1 MNFLDQFR
9 YTFDNLSELSIPETQ
24 STETK
29 ASYNNPHL
37 KSLLSTSVKVTP
49 EIFPKV
55 AKAIGDVFER
65 LKLKNNFSF
74 FITANHLQTQ
84 AMCAMMPQS
93 SNAEII
99 ITSKMIDLLNNEE
112 LQNVIAHEVS
122 HFYYQHSL
130 YPRPDQAKTKT
141 EFLNLLHLSRA
152 AEISADRAGF
162 LGSGSI
168 EHSLRSMLKITSGL
182 GDQHLQFNF
191 SAYLDQLRELTEVRG
206 DESQLYSTHP
216 TFLNRMQALI
226 WFSMSHEYHQFF
238 ETNKKG
244 VYDLKT
250 IDEKINES
258 IKKVT
263 GNELDVSNREII
275 ERALL
280 WGALY
285 IFLADKKFSKQEQE
299 KFSNRFGNKA
309 TVSILGLLKISNMPI
324 IEKKVMAAYTEAS
337 TLLKSDR
344 EKILKQ
350 LKEIYQE
357 TDEHTE
363 TSKQNFEKLI
373 KMLQILN

>member
-9 YTFDNLSELSIPETQ
+9 YTFDNLSELSITKNQ
-24 STETK
+24 DSETK
-29 ASYNNPHL
+29 TSYNNPQL

-55 AKAIGDVFER
+55 AETIDQVFER
-65 LKLKNNFSF
+65 LKLKNNFNF

-84 AMCAMMPQS
+84 ALCAMMPQS

-99 ITSKMIDLLNNEE
+99 ITSKMIDLLNGEE
-112 LQNVIAHEVS
+112 LQSVIGHEVS

-130 YPRPDQAKTKT
+130 YPSPNQARTKT

-162 LGSGSI
+162 LGSGSL
-168 EHSLRSMLKITSGL
+168 EYSLRSMLKITSGL
-182 GDQHLQFNF
+182 RDQHLQFNF
-191 SAYLDQLRELTEVRG
+191 SAYLNQLRELTEIKG
-206 DESQLYSTHP
+206 DQTQLYSTHP

-250 IDEKINES
+250 VDQKINES

-263 GNELDVSNREII
+263 GNELDVSNKEII
-275 ERALL
+275 EKALL
-280 WGALY
+280 WGALWIY
-285 IFLADKKFSKQEQE
+285 LGDKKFSKQEQE
-299 KFSNRFGNKA
+299 KFSKRFGNK
-309 TVSILGLLKISNMPI
+309 TTISILGLLNISNMPI
-324 IEKKVMAAYTEAS
+324 IEKKVMTAYAEAS

-344 EKILKQ
+344 EKIT
-350 LKEIYQE
+350 KELREIFQGA
-357 TDEHTE
+357 DEHSE
-363 TSKQNFEKLI
+363 DSKKNFEKII
-373 KMLQILN
+373 KTLN

>member
-9 YTFDNLSELSIPETQ
+9 YTFDNLSELSIVKSEN
-24 STETK
+24 TETK
-29 ASYNNPHL
+29 TNYNNPQL
-37 KSLLSTSVKVTP
+37 KSLLSTSVRVTS

-55 AKAIGDVFER
+55 SKAIDQVFGR
-65 LKLKNNFSF
+65 LKLKNNFNF

-84 AMCAMMPQS
+84 ALCSMMPQS

-122 HFYYQHSL
+122 HFYYQHAL
-130 YPRPDQAKTKT
+130 YPAPQQARTKT

-162 LGSGSI
+162 LGSGSL

-182 GDQHLQFNF
+182 GEQHLQFNF
-191 SAYLDQLRELTEVRG
+191 SAYLNQLRELKEAKG
-206 DESQLYSTHP
+206 DQTQLYSTHP

-244 VYDLKT
+244 IYDLKT
-250 IDEKINES
+250 VDQKINES

-263 GNELDVSNREII
+263 GDELDVSNKEII

-280 WGALY
+280 WGALWIY
-285 IFLADKKFSKQEQE
+285 LGDKKFSKQEQE
-299 KFSNRFGNKA
+299 KFSKRFGDKA
-309 TVSILGLLKISNMPI
+309 TVSILGLLNISNMPI
-324 IEKKVMAAYTEAS
+324 IEKKVMLAYAEAS

-344 EKILKQ
+344 DKITKE

-357 TDEHTE
+357 ADEHSKD
-363 TSKQNFEKLI
+363 SKQNFEKLI
-373 KMLQILN
+373 NILK

>member
-9 YTFDNLSELSIPETQ
+9 YTFDNLSELSIAKNQ
-24 STETK
+24 DTETK
-29 ASYNNPHL
+29 TSYNNPQL
-37 KSLLSTSVKVTP
+37 KSLLSTSVKVTS

-55 AKAIGDVFER
+55 SKAIDQVFER
-65 LKLKNNFSF
+65 LKLKNNFNF

-84 AMCAMMPQS
+84 ALCSMMPQS

-99 ITSKMIDLLNNEE
+99 ITSKMIDLLNGEE
-112 LQNVIAHEVS
+112 LQSVIGHEVS

-130 YPRPDQAKTKT
+130 YPSPNQARTKT

-162 LGSGSI
+162 LGSGSL
-168 EHSLRSMLKITSGL
+168 EYSLRSMLKITSGL

-191 SAYLDQLRELTEVRG
+191 SAYLNQLRELTEIKG
-206 DESQLYSTHP
+206 DQTQLYSTHP

-226 WFSMSHEYHQFF
+226 WFSMSREYHQFF

-250 IDEKINES
+250 VDQKINES

-263 GNELDVSNREII
+263 GNELDVSNKEII
-275 ERALL
+275 EKALL
-280 WGALY
+280 WGALWIY
-285 IFLADKKFSKQEQE
+285 LGDKKFSKQEQE
-299 KFSNRFGNKA
+299 KFSNRFGNKT
-309 TVSILGLLKISNMPI
+309 TVSILGLLNISNIPI
-324 IEKKVMAAYTEAS
+324 IEKKVMSAYAEAS

-344 EKILKQ
+344 EKITKE
-350 LKEIYQE
+350 LKEIYQDA
-357 TDEHTE
+357 DEHSE
-363 TSKQNFEKLI
+363 DSKQNFEKLI
-373 KMLQILN
+373 KTLN

>member
-9 YTFDNLSELSIPETQ
+9 YTFDNLSELSITKNQ
-24 STETK
+24 DTETK
-29 ASYNNPHL
+29 TSYNNPQL

-55 AKAIGDVFER
+55 AEAIDQVFER
-65 LKLKNNFSF
+65 LKLKNNFNF

-84 AMCAMMPQS
+84 ALCAMMPQS

-99 ITSKMIDLLNNEE
+99 ITSKMIDLLNGEE
-112 LQNVIAHEVS
+112 LQSVIGHEVS

-130 YPRPDQAKTKT
+130 YPSPNQARTKT

-162 LGSGSI
+162 LGSGSL

-191 SAYLDQLRELTEVRG
+191 SAYLNQLRELAEIKG
-206 DESQLYSTHP
+206 DQTQLYSTHP

-250 IDEKINES
+250 VDQKINES

-263 GNELDVSNREII
+263 GNELDVSNKEII

-280 WGALY
+280 WGALWIY
-285 IFLADKKFSKQEQE
+285 LGDKKFSKQEQE
-299 KFSNRFGNKA
+299 KFSKRFGNKT
-309 TVSILGLLKISNMPI
+309 TVSILGLLNISNMPI
-324 IEKKVMAAYTEAS
+324 IEKKVMTAYAEAS

-344 EKILKQ
+344 EKIT
-350 LKEIYQE
+350 KELRGIFQDA
-357 TDEHTE
+357 DEHSE
-363 TSKQNFEKLI
+363 DSKQNFEKLI
-373 KMLQILN
+373 ITLN

>member
-9 YTFDNLSELSIPETQ
+9 YTFDNLSELSITKNQ
-24 STETK
+24 DTETK
-29 ASYNNPHL
+29 TSYNNPQL

-55 AKAIGDVFER
+55 AEAIDQVFER
-65 LKLKNNFSF
+65 LKLKNNFNF

-84 AMCAMMPQS
+84 ALCAMMPQS

-99 ITSKMIDLLNNEE
+99 ITSKMIDLLNGEE
-112 LQNVIAHEVS
+112 LQSVIGHEVS

-130 YPRPDQAKTKT
+130 YPSPNQARTKT

-162 LGSGSI
+162 LGSGSL
-168 EHSLRSMLKITSGL
+168 EYSLRSMLKITSGL

-191 SAYLDQLRELTEVRG
+191 SAYLNQLRELAEIKG
-206 DESQLYSTHP
+206 DQTQLYSTHP

-250 IDEKINES
+250 VDQKINES

-263 GNELDVSNREII
+263 GNELDVSNKEII

-280 WGALY
+280 WGALWIY
-285 IFLADKKFSKQEQE
+285 LGDKKFSKQEQE
-299 KFSNRFGNKA
+299 KFSKRFGNKT
-309 TVSILGLLKISNMPI
+309 TVSILGLLNISNMPI
-324 IEKKVMAAYTEAS
+324 IEKKVMTAYAEAS

-344 EKILKQ
+344 EKITKELR
-350 LKEIYQE
+350 EIYQDA
-357 TDEHTE
+357 DEHTE
-363 TSKQNFEKLI
+363 DTKQNFEKLI
-373 KMLQILN
+373 KTLN

>member
-9 YTFDNLSELSIPETQ
+9 YTFDNLNEISILKSQ
-24 STETK
+24 NTETK
-29 ASYNNPHL
+29 TNYNNYQL
-37 KSLLSTSVKVTP
+37 KSLLSTSVKVTS

-55 AKAIGDVFER
+55 SKAIDQVFER
-65 LKLKNNFSF
+65 LKLKNNFNF

-99 ITSKMIDLLNNEE
+99 ITSKMIELLNNEE

-122 HFYYQHSL
+122 HFYYQHAL
-130 YPRPDQAKTKT
+130 YPAPQQARTKT

-162 LGSGSI
+162 IGSGSL

-182 GDQHLQFNF
+182 GDQHLKFNF
-191 SAYLDQLRELTEVRG
+191 SAYLNQLRTLTELKG
-206 DESQLYSTHP
+206 DQSQLYSTHP

-226 WFSMSHEYHQFF
+226 WFSMSYEYHQFF

-250 IDEKINES
+250 VDQKINES

-263 GNELDVSNREII
+263 GNELLVSNKEII

-280 WGALY
+280 WGSLWIY
-285 IFLADKKFSKQEQE
+285 LGDKKFSKKEQE
-299 KFSNRFGNKA
+299 KFSKRFGDKT
-309 TVSILGLLKISNMPI
+309 TVSILGLLNISNMPI
-324 IEKKVMAAYTEAS
+324 IEKKVMIAYAEAS
-337 TLLKSDR
+337 TLLKTDR
-344 EKILKQ
+344 EKITKELK
-350 LKEIYQE
+350 KIYQE
-357 TDEHTE
+357 ADEHSE
-363 TSKQNFEKLI
+363 DSKKNFEKLI
-373 KMLQILN
+373 NILN

>member
-9 YTFDNLSELSIPETQ
+9 YTFDNLSELSITKNQ
-24 STETK
+24 DTETK
-29 ASYNNPHL
+29 TSYNNPQL

-55 AKAIGDVFER
+55 AEAIDQVFER
-65 LKLKNNFSF
+65 LKLKNNFNF

-84 AMCAMMPQS
+84 ALCAMMPQS

-99 ITSKMIDLLNNEE
+99 ITSKMIDLLNGEE
-112 LQNVIAHEVS
+112 LQSVIGHEVS

-130 YPRPDQAKTKT
+130 YPSPNQARTKT

-162 LGSGSI
+162 LGSGSL

-191 SAYLDQLRELTEVRG
+191 SSYLNQLRELTEIKG
-206 DESQLYSTHP
+206 DQTQLYSTHP

-244 VYDLKT
+244 VYDLK
-250 IDEKINES
+250 IVDQKINES

-263 GNELDVSNREII
+263 GNELDVSNKEII

-280 WGALY
+280 WGALWIY
-285 IFLADKKFSKQEQE
+285 LGDKKFSKQEQE
-299 KFSNRFGNKA
+299 KFSNRFGNKT
-309 TVSILGLLKISNMPI
+309 TVSILGLLNISNIPI
-324 IEKKVMAAYTEAS
+324 IEKKVMTAYAEAS

-344 EKILKQ
+344 EKITKE
-350 LKEIYQE
+350 LKEIYQDA
-357 TDEHTE
+357 DEHSE
-363 TSKQNFEKLI
+363 DSKQNFEKLI
-373 KMLQILN
+373 ITLN

>member
-9 YTFDNLSELSIPETQ
+9 YTFDNLSELSITKNQ
-24 STETK
+24 DTETK
-29 ASYNNPHL
+29 TSYNNPQL

-55 AKAIGDVFER
+55 AEAIDQVFER
-65 LKLKNNFSF
+65 LKLKNNFNF

-84 AMCAMMPQS
+84 ALCAMMPQS

-99 ITSKMIDLLNNEE
+99 ITSKMIDLLNGEE
-112 LQNVIAHEVS
+112 LQSVIGHEVS

-130 YPRPDQAKTKT
+130 YPSPNQARTKT

-162 LGSGSI
+162 LGSGSL
-168 EHSLRSMLKITSGL
+168 EYSLRSMLKITSGL

-191 SAYLDQLRELTEVRG
+191 SAYLNQLRELTEIKG
-206 DESQLYSTHP
+206 DQTQLYSTHP

-250 IDEKINES
+250 VDQKINES

-263 GNELDVSNREII
+263 GNEQDVSNKEII

-280 WGALY
+280 WGALWIY
-285 IFLADKKFSKQEQE
+285 LGDKKFSKQEQE
-299 KFSNRFGNKA
+299 KFSNRFGNK
-309 TVSILGLLKISNMPI
+309 TTISILGLLNISNIPI
-324 IEKKVMAAYTEAS
+324 IEKKVMTAYAEAS

-344 EKILKQ
+344 EKITKE
-350 LKEIYQE
+350 LKEIYQDA
-357 TDEHTE
+357 DEHSE
-363 TSKQNFEKLI
+363 DSKQNFEKLI
-373 KMLQILN
+373 KILN

>member
-9 YTFDNLSELSIPETQ
+9 YTFDNLSELSITKNQ
-24 STETK
+24 DTETK
-29 ASYNNPHL
+29 ASYNNPQL

-55 AKAIGDVFER
+55 AEAIDQVFER
-65 LKLKNNFSF
+65 LKLKNNFNF

-84 AMCAMMPQS
+84 ALCAMMPQS

-99 ITSKMIDLLNNEE
+99 ITSKMIDLLNSEE
-112 LQNVIAHEVS
+112 LQSVIGHEVS
-122 HFYYQHSL
+122 HFYYQHNL
-130 YPRPDQAKTKT
+130 YPSPQQAKTKI

-162 LGSGSI
+162 LGSGSL
-168 EHSLRSMLKITSGL
+168 EYSLRSMLKITSGL

-191 SAYLDQLRELTEVRG
+191 SAYLNQLRELAEIKG
-206 DESQLYSTHP
+206 DQTQLYSTHP

-226 WFSMSHEYHQFF
+226 WFSMSQEYHQFF

-250 IDEKINES
+250 VDQKINES

-263 GNELDVSNREII
+263 GNELDVSNKEII

-280 WGALY
+280 WGALWIY
-285 IFLADKKFSKQEQE
+285 LGDKKFSKQEQE
-299 KFSNRFGNKA
+299 KFSNRFGNKT
-309 TVSILGLLKISNMPI
+309 TVSILGLLNISNIPI
-324 IEKKVMAAYTEAS
+324 IEKKVMAAYAEAS

-344 EKILKQ
+344 EKIT
-350 LKEIYQE
+350 KELREIFQDA
-357 TDEHTE
+357 DEHSE
-363 TSKQNFEKLI
+363 DSKQNFEKLI
-373 KMLQILN
+373 KILS

>member
-9 YTFDNLSELSIPETQ
+9 YSFDNLSELSIPKIQTA
-24 STETK
+24 ETK
-29 ASYNNPHL
+29 ASYNNPQL

-55 AKAIGDVFER
+55 AEAIDQVFER
-65 LKLKNNFSF
+65 LKLKNNFNF

-84 AMCAMMPQS
+84 ALCAMMPQS

-99 ITSKMIDLLNNEE
+99 ITSKMIDLLNGEE
-112 LQNVIAHEVS
+112 LQSVIGHEVS

-130 YPRPDQAKTKT
+130 YPSPNQARTKT

-162 LGSGSI
+162 LGSGSL

-191 SAYLDQLRELTEVRG
+191 SAYLNQLRELAEIKG
-206 DESQLYSTHP
+206 DQTQLYSTHP

-250 IDEKINES
+250 VDQKINES

-263 GNELDVSNREII
+263 GNELDVSNKEII

-280 WGALY
+280 WGALWIY
-285 IFLADKKFSKQEQE
+285 LGDKKFSKQEQE
-299 KFSNRFGNKA
+299 KFSKRFGNKT
-309 TVSILGLLKISNMPI
+309 TVSILGLLNISNMPI
-324 IEKKVMAAYTEAS
+324 IEKKVMTAYAEAS

-344 EKILKQ
+344 EKIT
-350 LKEIYQE
+350 KELREIFQDA
-357 TDEHTE
+357 DEHSE
-363 TSKQNFEKLI
+363 DSKQNYEKLI
-373 KMLQILN
+373 KTLN

>member
-24 STETK
+24 STETR

-74 FITANHLQTQ
+74 FVTANHLQTQ

-141 EFLNLLHLSRA
+141 EFWNDKFKSNIERDAVVNSEYESLDWQLIRIWEC
-152 AEISADRAGF
+152 EIS
-162 LGSGSI
+162 
-168 EHSLRSMLKITSGL
+168 
-182 GDQHLQFNF
+182 
-191 SAYLDQLRELTEVRG
+191 
-206 DESQLYSTHP
+206 
-216 TFLNRMQALI
+216 
-226 WFSMSHEYHQFF
+226 
-238 ETNKKG
+238 
-244 VYDLKT
+244 
-250 IDEKINES
+250 
-258 IKKVT
+258 
-263 GNELDVSNREII
+263 
-275 ERALL
+275 
-280 WGALY
+280 
-285 IFLADKKFSKQEQE
+285 DKKLEDL
-299 KFSNRFGNKA
+299 
-309 TVSILGLLKISNMPI
+309 ILI
-324 IEKKVMAAYTEAS
+324 IR
-337 TLLKSDR
+337 KS
-344 EKILKQ
+344 
-350 LKEIYQE
+350 
-357 TDEHTE
+357 
-363 TSKQNFEKLI
+363 
-373 KMLQILN
+373 

>member
-9 YTFDNLSELSIPETQ
+9 YTFDNLSELSITKNQ
-24 STETK
+24 DTETK
-29 ASYNNPHL
+29 TSYNNPQL

-55 AKAIGDVFER
+55 AEAIDQVFER
-65 LKLKNNFSF
+65 LKLKNNFNF

-84 AMCAMMPQS
+84 ALCAMMPQS
-93 SNAEII
+93 SSAEII
-99 ITSKMIDLLNNEE
+99 ITSKMIDLLNGEE
-112 LQNVIAHEVS
+112 LQSVIGHEVS

-130 YPRPDQAKTKT
+130 YPSPNQARTKT

-162 LGSGSI
+162 LGSGSL

-191 SAYLDQLRELTEVRG
+191 SAYLNQLRELAEIKG
-206 DESQLYSTHP
+206 DQTQLYSTHP

-250 IDEKINES
+250 VDQKINES

-263 GNELDVSNREII
+263 GNELDVSNKEII

-280 WGALY
+280 WGALWIY
-285 IFLADKKFSKQEQE
+285 LGDKKFSKQEQE
-299 KFSNRFGNKA
+299 KFSKRFGNKT
-309 TVSILGLLKISNMPI
+309 TVSILGLLNISNMPI
-324 IEKKVMAAYTEAS
+324 IEKKVMTAYAEAS

-344 EKILKQ
+344 EKITKELR
-350 LKEIYQE
+350 EIYQ
-357 TDEHTE
+357 DADQHTE
-363 TSKQNFEKLI
+363 DTKQNFEKLI
-373 KMLQILN
+373 KTLN

>member
-9 YTFDNLSELSIPETQ
+9 YTFDNLSELSITKNQ
-24 STETK
+24 DTETK
-29 ASYNNPHL
+29 TSYNNPQL

-55 AKAIGDVFER
+55 AEAIDQVFER
-65 LKLKNNFSF
+65 LKLKNNFNF

-84 AMCAMMPQS
+84 ALCAMMPQS

-99 ITSKMIDLLNNEE
+99 ITSKMIDLLNGEE
-112 LQNVIAHEVS
+112 LQSVIGHEVS

-130 YPRPDQAKTKT
+130 YPSPNQARTKT

-162 LGSGSI
+162 LGSGSL
-168 EHSLRSMLKITSGL
+168 EYSLRSMLKITSGL

-191 SAYLDQLRELTEVRG
+191 SAYLNQLRELTEIKG
-206 DESQLYSTHP
+206 DQTQLYSTHP

-226 WFSMSHEYHQFF
+226 WFSMSQEYHQFF

-250 IDEKINES
+250 VDQKINES

-263 GNELDVSNREII
+263 GNELDVSNKEII
-275 ERALL
+275 EKALL
-280 WGALY
+280 WGALWIY
-285 IFLADKKFSKQEQE
+285 LGDKKFSKQEQE
-299 KFSNRFGNKA
+299 KFSNRFGNK
-309 TVSILGLLKISNMPI
+309 TTISILGLLNISNMPI
-324 IEKKVMAAYTEAS
+324 IEKKVMLAYTEAS

-344 EKILKQ
+344 EKITKE
-350 LKEIYQE
+350 LKEIYQDA
-357 TDEHTE
+357 DEHSE
-363 TSKQNFEKLI
+363 DSKQNFEKLI
-373 KMLQILN
+373 KTLN

>member
-9 YTFDNLSELSIPETQ
+9 YTFDNLSELSITKNKD
-24 STETK
+24 TETK
-29 ASYNNPHL
+29 TSYNNPQL

-55 AKAIGDVFER
+55 AEAIDQVFER
-65 LKLKNNFSF
+65 LKLKNNFNF

-84 AMCAMMPQS
+84 ALCAMMPQS

-99 ITSKMIDLLNNEE
+99 ITSKMIDLLKGEE
-112 LQNVIAHEVS
+112 LQSVIGHEVS

-130 YPRPDQAKTKT
+130 YPSPNQARTKT

-162 LGSGSI
+162 LGSGSL
-168 EHSLRSMLKITSGL
+168 EYSLRSMLKITSGL

-191 SAYLDQLRELTEVRG
+191 SAYLNQLRELTEIKG
-206 DESQLYSTHP
+206 DQTQLYSTHP

-250 IDEKINES
+250 VDQKINES

-263 GNELDVSNREII
+263 GNELDVSNKEII
-275 ERALL
+275 EKALL
-280 WGALY
+280 WGALWIY
-285 IFLADKKFSKQEQE
+285 LGDKKFSKQEQE
-299 KFSNRFGNKA
+299 KFSNRFGNK
-309 TVSILGLLKISNMPI
+309 TTISILGLLNISNIPI
-324 IEKKVMAAYTEAS
+324 IEKKVMTAYAEAS

-344 EKILKQ
+344 EKITKE
-350 LKEIYQE
+350 LKEIYQDA
-357 TDEHTE
+357 DEHSE
-363 TSKQNFEKLI
+363 DSKQNFEKLI
-373 KMLQILN
+373 KTLN

>member
-9 YTFDNLSELSIPETQ
+9 YTFDNLSELSITKNQ
-24 STETK
+24 DTETK
-29 ASYNNPHL
+29 TSYNNPQL

-55 AKAIGDVFER
+55 AEAIDQVFER
-65 LKLKNNFSF
+65 LKLKNNFNF

-84 AMCAMMPQS
+84 ALCAMMPQS

-99 ITSKMIDLLNNEE
+99 ITSKMIDLLNGEE
-112 LQNVIAHEVS
+112 LQSVIGHEVS

-130 YPRPDQAKTKT
+130 YPSPNQARTKT

-162 LGSGSI
+162 LGSGSL

-191 SAYLDQLRELTEVRG
+191 SAYLNQLRELAEIKG
-206 DESQLYSTHP
+206 DQTQLYSTHP

-250 IDEKINES
+250 VDQKINES

-263 GNELDVSNREII
+263 GNELDISNKEII

-280 WGALY
+280 WGALWIY
-285 IFLADKKFSKQEQE
+285 LGDKKFSKQEQE
-299 KFSNRFGNKA
+299 KFSKRFGNKT
-309 TVSILGLLKISNMPI
+309 TVSILGLLNISNMPI
-324 IEKKVMAAYTEAS
+324 IEKKVMTAYAEAS

-344 EKILKQ
+344 EKITKELR
-350 LKEIYQE
+350 EIYQDA
-357 TDEHTE
+357 DEHTE
-363 TSKQNFEKLI
+363 DTKQNFEKLI
-373 KMLQILN
+373 KTLN

>member
-9 YTFDNLSELSIPETQ
+9 YTFDNLNEISILKSQ
-24 STETK
+24 NTETK
-29 ASYNNPHL
+29 TNYNNYQL
-37 KSLLSTSVKVTP
+37 KSLLSTSVKVTS

-55 AKAIGDVFER
+55 SKAIDQVFER
-65 LKLKNNFSF
+65 LKLKNNFNF

-122 HFYYQHSL
+122 HFYYQHAL
-130 YPRPDQAKTKT
+130 YPAPQQARTKT

-162 LGSGSI
+162 IGSGSL

-182 GDQHLQFNF
+182 GDQHLKFNF
-191 SAYLDQLRELTEVRG
+191 SAYLNQLRTLTELKG
-206 DESQLYSTHP
+206 DQSQLYSTHP

-226 WFSMSHEYHQFF
+226 WFSMSYEYHQFF

-250 IDEKINES
+250 VDQKINES

-263 GNELDVSNREII
+263 GNELLVSNKEII

-280 WGALY
+280 WGSLWIY
-285 IFLADKKFSKQEQE
+285 LGDKKFSKKEQE
-299 KFSNRFGNKA
+299 KFSKRFGDKT
-309 TVSILGLLKISNMPI
+309 TVSILGLLNISNMPI
-324 IEKKVMAAYTEAS
+324 IEKKVMIAYAEAS
-337 TLLKSDR
+337 TLLKTDR
-344 EKILKQ
+344 EKITKELK
-350 LKEIYQE
+350 KIYQE
-357 TDEHTE
+357 ADEHSE
-363 TSKQNFEKLI
+363 DSKKNFEKLI
-373 KMLQILN
+373 NILN

>member
-9 YTFDNLSELSIPETQ
+9 YSFDNLSELSIPKIQTA
-24 STETK
+24 ETK
-29 ASYNNPHL
+29 VSYNNPHL
-37 KSLLSTSVKVTP
+37 KSLLATSVKITP
-49 EIFPKV
+49 EIFPKI
-55 AKAIGDVFER
+55 AEAIDKVFER
-65 LKLKNNFSF
+65 LKLKNNFNF

-84 AMCAMMPQS
+84 ALCAMMPQS
-93 SNAEII
+93 SSAEII
-99 ITSKMIDLLNNEE
+99 ITSKMIDLLNGEE
-112 LQNVIAHEVS
+112 LQNVIGHEVS

-130 YPRPDQAKTKT
+130 YPSPQQARTKT

-162 LGSGSI
+162 LGSGSL

-191 SAYLDQLRELTEVRG
+191 SAYLNQLRELAEIKG
-206 DESQLYSTHP
+206 DQTQLYSTHP

-244 VYDLKT
+244 VYELKT
-250 IDEKINES
+250 VDQKIDES

-263 GNELDVSNREII
+263 GNELDISNKEIVDQ
-275 ERALL
+275 ALL
-280 WGALY
+280 WGALWIY
-285 IFLADKKFSKQEQE
+285 LGDKKFSKQEQE

-309 TVSILGLLKISNMPI
+309 TVSILGLLNISNIPI
-324 IEKKVMAAYTEAS
+324 IEKKVMTAYAEAS

-344 EKILKQ
+344 EKITKE
-350 LKEIYQE
+350 LKEIYQDA
-357 TDEHTE
+357 DEHSE
-363 TSKQNFEKLI
+363 DSKQNFEKLI
-373 KMLQILN
+373 KTLN

>member
-9 YTFDNLSELSIPETQ
+9 YTFDNLSELSITKNQ
-24 STETK
+24 DTETK
-29 ASYNNPHL
+29 TSYNNPQL

-55 AKAIGDVFER
+55 AEAIDQVFER
-65 LKLKNNFSF
+65 LKLKNNFNF

-84 AMCAMMPQS
+84 ALCAMMPQS

-99 ITSKMIDLLNNEE
+99 ITSKMIDLLNGEE
-112 LQNVIAHEVS
+112 LQSVIGHEVS

-130 YPRPDQAKTKT
+130 YPSPNQARTKT

-162 LGSGSI
+162 LGSGSL
-168 EHSLRSMLKITSGL
+168 EYSLRSMLKITSGL

-191 SAYLDQLRELTEVRG
+191 SAYLNQLRELTEIKG
-206 DESQLYSTHP
+206 DQTQLYSTHP

-250 IDEKINES
+250 VDQKINES

-263 GNELDVSNREII
+263 GNELDVSNKEII
-275 ERALL
+275 EKALL
-280 WGALY
+280 WGALWIY
-285 IFLADKKFSKQEQE
+285 LGDKKFSKQEQE
-299 KFSNRFGNKA
+299 KFSNRFGNKT
-309 TVSILGLLKISNMPI
+309 TVSILGLLNISNMTI
-324 IEKKVMAAYTEAS
+324 IEKKVMTAYAEAS

-344 EKILKQ
+344 EKIT
-350 LKEIYQE
+350 KELRKIFQDV
-357 TDEHTE
+357 DEHSE
-363 TSKQNFEKLI
+363 DSKQNFEKLI
-373 KMLQILN
+373 ITLN

>member
-9 YTFDNLSELSIPETQ
+9 YTFDNLSELSITKNQ
-24 STETK
+24 DSETK
-29 ASYNNPHL
+29 TSYNNPQL

-55 AKAIGDVFER
+55 AETIDQVFER
-65 LKLKNNFSF
+65 LKLKNNFNF

-84 AMCAMMPQS
+84 ALCAMMPQS

-99 ITSKMIDLLNNEE
+99 ITSKMIDLLNGEE
-112 LQNVIAHEVS
+112 LQSVIGHEVS

-130 YPRPDQAKTKT
+130 YPSPNQARTKT

-162 LGSGSI
+162 LGSGSL
-168 EHSLRSMLKITSGL
+168 EYSLRSMLKITSGL

-191 SAYLDQLRELTEVRG
+191 SAYLNQLRELTEIKG
-206 DESQLYSTHP
+206 DQTQLYSTHP

-226 WFSMSHEYHQFF
+226 WFSMSREYHQFF

-250 IDEKINES
+250 VDQKINES

-263 GNELDVSNREII
+263 GNELDVSNKEII
-275 ERALL
+275 EKALL
-280 WGALY
+280 WGALWIY
-285 IFLADKKFSKQEQE
+285 LGDKKFSKQEQE
-299 KFSNRFGNKA
+299 KFSKRFGNKT
-309 TVSILGLLKISNMPI
+309 TVSILGLLNISNMPI
-324 IEKKVMAAYTEAS
+324 IEKKVMTAYAEAS

-344 EKILKQ
+344 EKIT
-350 LKEIYQE
+350 KELREIFQGV
-357 TDEHTE
+357 DEHSE
-363 TSKQNFEKLI
+363 DSKKNFEKLI
-373 KMLQILN
+373 KTLN

>member
-9 YTFDNLSELSIPETQ
+9 YTFDNLSELSITKNKD
-24 STETK
+24 TETK
-29 ASYNNPHL
+29 TSYNNPQL

-55 AKAIGDVFER
+55 AEAIDQVFER
-65 LKLKNNFSF
+65 LKLKNNFNF

-84 AMCAMMPQS
+84 ALCAMMPQS

-99 ITSKMIDLLNNEE
+99 ITSKMIDLLNGEE
-112 LQNVIAHEVS
+112 LQSVIGHEVS

-130 YPRPDQAKTKT
+130 YPSPNQARTKT

-162 LGSGSI
+162 LGSGSL
-168 EHSLRSMLKITSGL
+168 EYSLRSMLKITSGL

-191 SAYLDQLRELTEVRG
+191 SAYLNQLRELTEIKG
-206 DESQLYSTHP
+206 DQTQLYSTHP

-244 VYDLKT
+244 VYDRKT
-250 IDEKINES
+250 VDQKINES

-263 GNELDVSNREII
+263 GNELDVSNKEII
-275 ERALL
+275 EKALL
-280 WGALY
+280 WGALWIY
-285 IFLADKKFSKQEQE
+285 LGDKKFSKQEQE
-299 KFSNRFGNKA
+299 KFSKRFGNK
-309 TVSILGLLKISNMPI
+309 TTISILGLLNISNIPI
-324 IEKKVMAAYTEAS
+324 IEKKVMTAYAEAS

-344 EKILKQ
+344 EKIT
-350 LKEIYQE
+350 KELREIFQGV
-357 TDEHTE
+357 DEHSKD
-363 TSKQNFEKLI
+363 SKQNFEKLI
-373 KMLQILN
+373 KTLN

>member
-9 YTFDNLSELSIPETQ
+9 YTFDNLSELSITKNQ
-24 STETK
+24 DTETK
-29 ASYNNPHL
+29 TSYNNPQL

-55 AKAIGDVFER
+55 AEAIDQVFER
-65 LKLKNNFSF
+65 LKLKNNFNF

-84 AMCAMMPQS
+84 ALCAMMPQS

-99 ITSKMIDLLNNEE
+99 ITSKMIDLLNGEE
-112 LQNVIAHEVS
+112 LQSVIGHEVS

-130 YPRPDQAKTKT
+130 YPSPNQARTKT

-162 LGSGSI
+162 LGSGSL
-168 EHSLRSMLKITSGL
+168 EYSLRSMLKITSGL

-191 SAYLDQLRELTEVRG
+191 SAYLNQLRELTEIKG
-206 DESQLYSTHP
+206 DQTQLYSTHP

-250 IDEKINES
+250 VDQKINES

-263 GNELDVSNREII
+263 GNELDVSNKEII

-280 WGALY
+280 WGALWIY
-285 IFLADKKFSKQEQE
+285 LGDKKFSKQEQE
-299 KFSNRFGNKA
+299 KFSNRFGNK
-309 TVSILGLLKISNMPI
+309 TTISILGLLNISNMPI
-324 IEKKVMAAYTEAS
+324 IEKKVMTAYAEAS

-344 EKILKQ
+344 EKITKE
-350 LKEIYQE
+350 LKEIYQDA
-357 TDEHTE
+357 DEHSE
-363 TSKQNFEKLI
+363 DSKQNFEKLI
-373 KMLQILN
+373 KILN

>member
-9 YTFDNLSELSIPETQ
+9 YTFDNLNELSILKSQ
-24 STETK
+24 NTETK
-29 ASYNNPHL
+29 TNYNNYQL
-37 KSLLSTSVKVTP
+37 KSLLSTSVKVTS

-55 AKAIGDVFER
+55 SKAIDQVFER
-65 LKLKNNFSF
+65 LKLKNNFNF

-99 ITSKMIDLLNNEE
+99 ITSKMIELLNNEE

-122 HFYYQHSL
+122 HFYYQHAL
-130 YPRPDQAKTKT
+130 YPVPQQARTKT

-162 LGSGSI
+162 IGSGSL

-182 GDQHLQFNF
+182 GDQHLKFNF
-191 SAYLDQLRELTEVRG
+191 SAYLNQLRTLTELKG
-206 DESQLYSTHP
+206 DQSQLYSTHP

-226 WFSMSHEYHQFF
+226 WFSMSYEYHQFF

-250 IDEKINES
+250 VDQKINES

-263 GNELDVSNREII
+263 GNELIVSNKEII

-280 WGALY
+280 WGSLWIY
-285 IFLADKKFSKQEQE
+285 LGDKKFSKKEQE
-299 KFSNRFGNKA
+299 KFSKRFGDKT
-309 TVSILGLLKISNMPI
+309 TVSILGLLNISNMPI
-324 IEKKVMAAYTEAS
+324 IEKKVMIAYAEAS
-337 TLLKSDR
+337 TLLKTDR
-344 EKILKQ
+344 EKIT
-350 LKEIYQE
+350 KELNKIYQE
-357 TDEHTE
+357 ADEHSE
-363 TSKQNFEKLI
+363 DSKKNFEKLI
-373 KMLQILN
+373 NILN

>member
-9 YTFDNLSELSIPETQ
+9 YTFDNLSELSITKNKD
-24 STETK
+24 TETK
-29 ASYNNPHL
+29 TSYNNPQL
-37 KSLLSTSVKVTP
+37 RSLLSTSVKVTP

-55 AKAIGDVFER
+55 TEAIDQVFER
-65 LKLKNNFSF
+65 LKLKNNFNF

-84 AMCAMMPQS
+84 ALCAMMPQS

-99 ITSKMIDLLNNEE
+99 ITSKMIDLLNGEE
-112 LQNVIAHEVS
+112 LQSVIGHEVS

-130 YPRPDQAKTKT
+130 YPSPNQARTKT

-162 LGSGSI
+162 LGSGSL
-168 EHSLRSMLKITSGL
+168 EYSLRSMLKITSGL

-191 SAYLDQLRELTEVRG
+191 SAYLNQLRELTEIKG
-206 DESQLYSTHP
+206 DQTQLYSTHP

-250 IDEKINES
+250 VDQKINES

-263 GNELDVSNREII
+263 GNELDVSNKEII
-275 ERALL
+275 EKALL
-280 WGALY
+280 WGALWIY
-285 IFLADKKFSKQEQE
+285 LGDKKFSKQEQE
-299 KFSNRFGNKA
+299 KFSNRFGNK
-309 TVSILGLLKISNMPI
+309 TTISILGLLNISNMPI
-324 IEKKVMAAYTEAS
+324 IEKKVMTAYAEAS

-344 EKILKQ
+344 EKITKELR
-350 LKEIYQE
+350 EIYQDV
-357 TDEHTE
+357 DEHSKD
-363 TSKQNFEKLI
+363 SKQNFEKLI
-373 KMLQILN
+373 KTLN